1 MAYSPWGHKRVGH
14 DLVTQRQQQ
23 QIVYL
28 KAERVGFVKLAIGAQ
43 LPYNA
48 VLASTVQW
56 SGSATRTHVSP
67 LFWISFPFGSPQSTE

>member
-1 MAYSPWGHKRVGH
+1 MGKEDPLEKQLTPVFLSGKFHGQRSLAGYSPADHKRVGH

-48 VLASTVQW
+48 VLASTVQ
-56 SGSATRTHVSP
+56 
-67 LFWISFPFGSPQSTE
+67 

>member
-28 KAERVGFVKLAIGAQ
+28 KAERVGFVKFAIGAQ

-48 VLASTVQW
+48 VLASTVQ
-56 SGSATRTHVSP
+56 
-67 LFWISFPFGSPQSTE
+67 

>member
-1 MAYSPWGHKRVGH
+1 MPGKSHGQRILMAYSPWGHKRVGH

-48 VLASTVQW
+48 VLASTVQ
-56 SGSATRTHVSP
+56 
-67 LFWISFPFGSPQSTE
+67 

>member
-48 VLASTVQW
+48 VLASTVQ
-56 SGSATRTHVSP
+56 
-67 LFWISFPFGSPQSTE
+67 